1 MNAYE
6 QAWDA
11 YHRYGEPGWPFHEV
25 LAEHFR
31 RGVVVCLPDVFV
43 MARRVNVSDPD
54 EFHLSPL
61 ESRPDGD
68 CWMVWLAAG
77 RLASLAALMKLH
89 SAEWISFQRRDCQ
102 RVRKVSTAILLRH
115 GLSESSQATA
125 SAADLTAGYGHRP
138 GESAS

>member
-77 RLASLAALMKLH
+77 RLASLLALEAIH
-89 SAEWISFQRRDCQ
+89 SGQWISFQRRDGYRLR
-102 RVRKVSTAILLRH
+102 RVPTSILRRH
-115 GLSESSQATA
+115 VAESSQATA
-125 SAADLTAGYGHRP
+125 SAADTSAGDGYRP

>member
-31 RGVVVCLPDVFV
+31 RGVVVCLPDAFV

-61 ESRPDGD
+61 ESRPAGD

-77 RLASLAALMKLH
+77 RLASLAALMEVHL
-89 SAEWISFQRRDCQ
+89 AEWVSFQRRDCQ
-102 RVRKVSTAILLRH
+102 RLHRVSTAIILRH
-115 GLSESSQATA
+115 VSKSSQATA
-125 SAADLTAGYGHRP
+125 SAADTSAGDGYRP